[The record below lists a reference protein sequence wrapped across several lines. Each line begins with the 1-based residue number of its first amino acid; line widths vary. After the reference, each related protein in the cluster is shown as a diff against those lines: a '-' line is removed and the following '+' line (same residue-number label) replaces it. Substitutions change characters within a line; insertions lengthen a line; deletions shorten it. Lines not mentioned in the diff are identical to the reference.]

1 MSAILGGVAVGL
13 NKSTAGTVILSGA
26 NTYTGTT
33 AVSAGTLR
41 LGAANRIAD
50 TSAVTVASGAT
61 FDLNSFAET
70 VGSIAGA
77 GNITLGTAVL
87 TAGGDGTS
95 TTFSARQRHRRL
107 DQGGCRRAHAL
118 GGEQLHGGDH
128 DQWRHAARLGR
139 QCDRRHLASRRWRTR
154 PGVRWI

>member
-1 MSAILGGVAVGL
+1 MGL
-13 NKSTAGTVILSGA
+13 NKTTGGTVTLSGA
-26 NTYTGTT
+26 NAYTGTT

-41 LGAANRIAD
+41 LGATNVIANA
-50 TSAVTVASGAT
+50 SAVTVASGAT

-95 TTFSARQRHRRL
+95 TTFSGPVSGTT
-107 DQGGCRRAHAL
+107 GGLTKAGAGVL
-118 GGEQLHGGDH
+118 TLSGTNSYTGVTTISGGTLQASGGS
-128 DQWRHAARLGR
+128 AI
-139 QCDRRHLASRRWRTR
+139 
-154 PGVRWI
+154 P